1 MLTYS
6 LLFVFHFVV
15 GGSDCPGAA
24 LVYVPGEDGES
35 SLVCGAHLFILSI
48 DAHVG
53 LELVISAERNSD
65 KFSQYSMA
73 WGGFPQPGVQDV
85 TEFDFG

>member
-48 DAHVG
+48 DAQAG
-53 LELVISAERNSD
+53 LELVAMAAAVGRIGT
-65 KFSQYSMA
+65 KFSQCNLA
-73 WGGFPQPGVQDV
+73 
-85 TEFDFG
+85 